1 MLQEN
6 CSCLSTVVVDV
17 TSLKKCGNLL
27 KCSSILLYLS
37 HIKASHGAEVN
48 ICMKSPVV
56 LP

>member
-27 KCSSILLYLS
+27 KCSSFLLYLS
-37 HIKASHGAEVN
+37 HIKASQGAEVN